1 MAGIDG
7 APREGGPG
15 GRGVGGGLARAK
27 RLTPEQSS
35 AVHSLQ
41 EDSGY
46 SRAEALAWVLA
57 FGGTK

>member
-7 APREGGPG
+7 APRERGPV
-15 GRGVGGGLARAK
+15 GRGAGGGLARAK
-27 RLTPEQSS
+27 RLTPEQAS
-35 AVHSLQ
+35 AVRSLQ

-46 SRAEALAWVLA
+46 SRAEALAWVRA